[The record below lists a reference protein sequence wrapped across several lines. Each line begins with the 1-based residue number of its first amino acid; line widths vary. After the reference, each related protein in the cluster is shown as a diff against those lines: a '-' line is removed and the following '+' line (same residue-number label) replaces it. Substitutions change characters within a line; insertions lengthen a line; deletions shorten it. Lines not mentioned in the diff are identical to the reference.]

1 MFKLLRIFMLGD
13 EREDFQS
20 VLDNIYKGVVFRGT
34 NLWILVFAI
43 FIASLGLNVNST
55 AVIIGAMLISPLMGP
70 IMGAGFSLAVND
82 VALLRKSVYNLAI
95 ATGAGLA
102 TSTLYFSV
110 TPLSEAHSEI
120 LARTSPNIYDVLI
133 AFFGGLAAIL
143 ATTSKL
149 KGNVIPGAA
158 IATALMPPLCTAGYG
173 IATWQLNYFYGAFYL
188 FVINAVFIS
197 LATMITARLMGY
209 PYIAIPDKRLERRT
223 KRIIF
228 AITLLTLVPSIYSGY
243 DIVMKNRFTARANA
257 FIDHESNIPN
267 ALLYKRAVDA
277 ENRRI
282 RLDYAGQDL
291 PDSLFEEM
299 RAKLAEYDLSDA
311 TLDVKVGLRIKSTSD
326 KPILQEQRTDEL
338 TLGLKAAIQEK
349 DLQLARLRTELDS
362 LRQIDKLNRSLY
374 RELKSLYP
382 DIEALA
388 AHPAVKVRDS
398 LEQTVYLCAISTK
411 KRLTPEDRNRIEA
424 WLGTRLS
431 TTSVELVVY

>member
-82 VALLRKSVYNLAI
+82 VVLLRKSVSNLAI

-120 LARTSPNIYDVLI
+120 LARTSPTVYDVLI

-173 IATWQLNYFYGAFYL
+173 IATWQLEFFFGAFYL
-188 FVINAVFIS
+188 FIINAVFIS
-197 LATMITARLMGY
+197 LATMITARVVGY
-209 PYIAIPDKRLERRT
+209 PYISIPDKRLERRA
-223 KRIIF
+223 KRIILL
-228 AITLLTLVPSIYSGY
+228 ITLLTLLPSIYSGY
-243 DIVMKNRFTARANA
+243 DIVMKNRFTARANE
-257 FIDHESNIPN
+257 FIDREASVPN
-267 ALLYKRAVDA
+267 AVLYQRTVDA
-277 ENRRI
+277 EKRRI
-282 RLDYAGQDL
+282 QLSYAGQDL
-291 PDSLFEEM
+291 SDSLVDGM
-299 RAKLAEYDLSDA
+299 REKLAGYQLTDA
-311 TLDVKVGLRIKSTSD
+311 QLDVKVGFSIKSQAD
-326 KPILQEQRTDEL
+326 KPQLQDPRTSEL
-338 TLGLKAAIQEK
+338 TLSLKAAIQEK
-349 DLQLARLRTELDS
+349 DLQLARLQTQLDS
-362 LRQIDKLNRSLY
+362 LKRIDRMNRNLFL
-374 RELKSLYP
+374 ELKSLYP
-382 DIEALA
+382 DLETLT
-388 AHPAVKVRDS
+388 AHPAVKVDGDS
-398 LEQTVYLCAISTK
+398 EDKVFLCAISGK
-411 KRLTPEDRNRIEA
+411 KSFSPTDRQRISE
-424 WLGTRLS
+424 WLRTRLS
-431 TTSVELVVY
+431 TPAVELVVY